1 MKAFTRVLCLGL
13 IVSLFSSGAFG
24 ALTRN
29 RQNLLGKFYASNVKG
44 SVTVISDG
52 RIEELKKGQTILAR
66 GTVIDTGKDATATL
80 VFSNGTG
87 VFVDANTRFTVKIFE
102 QEFFAPNNNLRVEPS
117 NSNTL
122 VLLDHGR
129 VVISTPRLLSGTTM
143 VYETDLASINI
154 RGEKVMI
161 ETSDKQTHVAMI
173 AGNASVNPRG
183 PDGNFVS
190 IGRRL
195 QTGNE
200 AFVKFTLGGTVEDAA
215 QVVKAEEGKAAGGV
229 AMGTATGTGNPG
241 APRQA
246 APISAAAVTQA
257 TEATVLRL
265 NGLARTRLPG
275 GTEDVQLAEGAKLPK
290 GATIITEDAAELYLQ
305 PFPGVIATIRS
316 RSTVSI
322 ERLSLTVDDGIVKK
336 QTALLNLT
344 AGSVI
349 STVDPAKRD
358 INDYGVRT
366 PKGIAY
372 ARGTSFTVSVEDE
385 GFSVATT
392 ADTVSFT
399 LPSGDS
405 YAIKAG
411 NITITPAGGEPQPPV
426 TIGQALATNPALT
439 GIIQAAVTTVANV
452 VQNNIG
458 ALPSDSATNL
468 LTKVLS
474 VATSALPAQASAFAS
489 QAVTAVT
496 APGASTNADAAVAAA
511 AVTGAIVSANPTD
524 AAQIAAAAVTAAP
537 KETNAIAAAAA
548 HAAPD
553 KAESVA
559 SSIALTM
566 ASGGTVTASTVESAT
581 QLAAAVA
588 GAVPAKAAPV
598 AAAVMQV
605 LAQANPQATPQMQ
618 AQTAS
623 VIAAGVTASVPD
635 QAVPVAA
642 TMMKILAQASPGA
655 TTQTLAQSGATLA
668 TAITSVVPEKAQPVA
683 TAVMQ
688 LLVESNPAATPG
700 ETTAAA
706 GLIAAAVS
714 TAAPDQSAAIIQ
726 GVASAANQPA
736 SSVQVSAAASAGQA
750 AQIAQAAG
758 SAASTGSQASQA
770 GGSGAAAASQA
781 SQNTQS
787 YAQSDGGGSS
797 GSGSAGSSG
806 SANSSGGS
814 SSASSNGQS
823 SGNGNGNGGGSGG
836 SSSSVADNNSGSGAG
851 TGSGSGG
858 TGNTSTSITVTKFD
872 PGQLDQLTPDLQ
884 AAQNAQS
891 GVQFTPDPGGG
902 TVNPPT
908 PTIPPTNP
916 IDYVTS
922 ASSNGQ

>member
-190 IGRRL
+190 IGRRI

-215 QVVKAEEGKAAGGV
+215 QVVKAEEGKAAGGL
-229 AMGTATGTGNPG
+229 AMGTATSAGG
-241 APRQA
+241 AGSPPQA
-246 APISAAAVTQA
+246 APISAAAVKQA

-265 NGLARTRLPG
+265 NGIARTRLPG
-275 GTEDVQLAEGAKLPK
+275 GTDDVQLAEGAKLPK

-305 PFPGVIATIRS
+305 PFPGVIATIRP

-411 NITITPAGGEPQPPV
+411 NITITPSGGEPQPPV
-426 TIGQALATNPALT
+426 AIGQALASNPALT

-474 VATSALPAQASAFAS
+474 VATSALPAQASGFAS

-496 APGASTNADAAVAAA
+496 APGASTNADAAIAAA

-524 AAQIAAAAVTAAP
+524 AAQIAAAAVTASP

-548 HAAPD
+548 HAAPH

-559 SSIALTM
+559 SSVALTL
-566 ASGGTVTASTVESAT
+566 ASGTVTASTVESAT

-605 LAQANPQATPQMQ
+605 LAQANPQATPQTQ

-642 TMMKILAQASPGA
+642 TMMKILSQVTPGA

-688 LLVESNPAATPG
+688 LLVESNPAASPG
-700 ETTAAA
+700 DTTAAA

-714 TAAPDQSAAIIQ
+714 SAAPDQSAAIIQ

-750 AQIAQAAG
+750 SQIAQSAG

-781 SQNTQS
+781 SQNSQS

-797 GSGSAGSSG
+797 GSGSGGAGG
-806 SANSSGGS
+806 SANGSGGS
-814 SSASSNGQS
+814 SSGSSNGQGS
-823 SGNGNGNGGGSGG
+823 GTGNGGGGSGG
-836 SSSSVADNNSGSGAG
+836 SSSNVADNNSGSGAG
-851 TGSGSGG
+851 TGSGTDG

-872 PGQLDQLTPDLQ
+872 PGQFDQLTPDLQ